1 MSTRTS
7 MRKLMNSLLSTK
19 GLITLCRAT
28 SSRLIGHLLCRFIIH
43 KRLESRKVNPH
54 APTHPGS
61 LQLSTT
67 DVPPQRSVA
76 ESGVPLRFWI
86 ADPLLLHRLF
96 QQGFLLFFSPCS
108 VHCLQTLSQKCKL

>member
-43 KRLESRKVNPH
+43 KRLESRKVNPY
-54 APTHPGS
+54 APTHSGG
-61 LQLSTT
+61 LQLATT
-67 DVPPQRSVA
+67 DVPPERGVTKP
-76 ESGVPLRFWI
+76 GVPLCFWI
-86 ADPLLLHRLF
+86 ADPLLLHWFL
-96 QQGFLLFFSPCS
+96 QQCRLLFLMFLHLLE
-108 VHCLQTLSQKCKL
+108 V